1 MKVIHSSIFRAVC
14 AIIVGVLLI
23 QYREQTVTWI
33 TIAIG
38 VLFFL
43 SGVISLASYWAAKRN
58 AEKMQGQILSDSN
71 GKPIMGMIPK
81 FPLVSVGSLI
91 LGLLLAL
98 MPQVFIAWLM
108 FILAFILILGAL
120 TQFANLASAAKM
132 GRVGILFWLFPSAL
146 LLLGLL
152 AIIKPS
158 AIASAPLFI
167 IGWGML
173 IYGVVELLNAFKVSN
188 NKRIWLKNQQ
198 QKQKHQSFSCCPFN
212 NYLKSAKNRHCIQ
225 SATYNACLFTFPY
238 FCKNQAGNPC
248 RQKVQKDCIQSITC
262 KPASCSIPSAEPGN
276 GGKNAD

>member
-33 TIAIG
+33 TVAIG

-58 AEKMQGQILSDSN
+58 AEKMQGQILSDST
-71 GKPIMGMIPK
+71 GKPIMGMMPK

-108 FILAFILILGAL
+108 FILAFIQILGAL
-120 TQFANLASAAKM
+120 TQFVNLASAAKM
-132 GRVGILFWLFPSAL
+132 GRVGILFWLFPSVL

-152 AIIKPS
+152 TIIKPS
-158 AIASAPLFI
+158 AIASAPLLI

-173 IYGVVELLNAFKVSN
+173 IYGVVELLNAFKISN

-198 QKQKHQSFSCCPFN
+198 KLDSKET
-212 NYLKSAKNRHCIQ
+212 YVDVEEVKN
-225 SATYNACLFTFPY
+225 
-238 FCKNQAGNPC
+238 
-248 RQKVQKDCIQSITC
+248 
-262 KPASCSIPSAEPGN
+262 EE
-276 GGKNAD
+276 

>member
-71 GKPIMGMIPK
+71 GKPIMGMMPK
-81 FPLVSVGSLI
+81 FPLVSLGSLI

-120 TQFANLASAAKM
+120 TQFVNLASAAKM

-188 NKRIWLKNQQ
+188 NKRIWLNNQQ
-198 QKQKHQSFSCCPFN
+198 QKQDSKEI
-212 NYLKSAKNRHCIQ
+212 YVDVEEVKN
-225 SATYNACLFTFPY
+225 
-238 FCKNQAGNPC
+238 
-248 RQKVQKDCIQSITC
+248 
-262 KPASCSIPSAEPGN
+262 EE
-276 GGKNAD
+276 

>member
-71 GKPIMGMIPK
+71 GKPIMGMLPK

-98 MPQVFIAWLM
+98 MPQVFI
-108 FILAFILILGAL
+108 
-120 TQFANLASAAKM
+120 
-132 GRVGILFWLFPSAL
+132 
-146 LLLGLL
+146 

-198 QKQKHQSFSCCPFN
+198 QKQDSKEI
-212 NYLKSAKNRHCIQ
+212 YVDVEEVKN
-225 SATYNACLFTFPY
+225 
-238 FCKNQAGNPC
+238 
-248 RQKVQKDCIQSITC
+248 
-262 KPASCSIPSAEPGN
+262 EE
-276 GGKNAD
+276 

>member
-71 GKPIMGMIPK
+71 GKPIMGMMPK

-120 TQFANLASAAKM
+120 TQFVNLASAAKM

-188 NKRIWLKNQQ
+188 NKRIWLNNQQ
-198 QKQKHQSFSCCPFN
+198 QKQDSKEI
-212 NYLKSAKNRHCIQ
+212 YVDVEEVKN
-225 SATYNACLFTFPY
+225 
-238 FCKNQAGNPC
+238 
-248 RQKVQKDCIQSITC
+248 
-262 KPASCSIPSAEPGN
+262 
-276 GGKNAD
+276 

>member
-43 SGVISLASYWAAKRN
+43 SGVISLASYWAAKHN

-71 GKPIMGMIPK
+71 GKPIMGMMPK

-120 TQFANLASAAKM
+120 TQFVNLASAAKM

-188 NKRIWLKNQQ
+188 NKRIWLNNQQ
-198 QKQKHQSFSCCPFN
+198 QKQDSKEI
-212 NYLKSAKNRHCIQ
+212 YVDVEEVKN
-225 SATYNACLFTFPY
+225 
-238 FCKNQAGNPC
+238 
-248 RQKVQKDCIQSITC
+248 
-262 KPASCSIPSAEPGN
+262 EE
-276 GGKNAD
+276 

>member
-33 TIAIG
+33 TVAIG
-38 VLFFL
+38 ILFFL

-58 AEKMQGQILSDSN
+58 AEKMQGQILSDST
-71 GKPIMGMIPK
+71 GKPIMGMMPK

-120 TQFANLASAAKM
+120 TQFVNLASAAKM

-173 IYGVVELLNAFKVSN
+173 IYGVVELLNAFKISN

-198 QKQKHQSFSCCPFN
+198 KLDSKET
-212 NYLKSAKNRHCIQ
+212 YVDVEEVKN
-225 SATYNACLFTFPY
+225 
-238 FCKNQAGNPC
+238 
-248 RQKVQKDCIQSITC
+248 
-262 KPASCSIPSAEPGN
+262 EE
-276 GGKNAD
+276 

>member
-71 GKPIMGMIPK
+71 GKPIMGMMPK

-120 TQFANLASAAKM
+120 TQFVNLASAAKM

-173 IYGVVELLNAFKVSN
+173 IYGAVELLNAFKVSN
-188 NKRIWLKNQQ
+188 NKRIWLNNQQ
-198 QKQKHQSFSCCPFN
+198 QKQDSKEI
-212 NYLKSAKNRHCIQ
+212 YVDVEEVKN
-225 SATYNACLFTFPY
+225 
-238 FCKNQAGNPC
+238 
-248 RQKVQKDCIQSITC
+248 
-262 KPASCSIPSAEPGN
+262 
-276 GGKNAD
+276 

>member
-71 GKPIMGMIPK
+71 GKPIMGMMPK

-98 MPQVFIAWLM
+98 MPEVFIAWLM

-120 TQFANLASAAKM
+120 TQFVNLASAAKM

-173 IYGVVELLNAFKVSN
+173 IYGVVELLNAFKISN

-198 QKQKHQSFSCCPFN
+198 QKPESKEI
-212 NYLKSAKNRHCIQ
+212 YVDVEEVKN
-225 SATYNACLFTFPY
+225 
-238 FCKNQAGNPC
+238 
-248 RQKVQKDCIQSITC
+248 
-262 KPASCSIPSAEPGN
+262 EE
-276 GGKNAD
+276 

>member
-71 GKPIMGMIPK
+71 GKPIMGMMPK

-120 TQFANLASAAKM
+120 TQFVNLASAAKM
-132 GRVGILFWLFPSAL
+132 GRVGIFFWLFPSAL

-198 QKQKHQSFSCCPFN
+198 QKQDSKEI
-212 NYLKSAKNRHCIQ
+212 YVDVEEVKN
-225 SATYNACLFTFPY
+225 
-238 FCKNQAGNPC
+238 
-248 RQKVQKDCIQSITC
+248 
-262 KPASCSIPSAEPGN
+262 EE
-276 GGKNAD
+276 

>member
-71 GKPIMGMIPK
+71 GKPIMGMMPK

-98 MPQVFIAWLM
+98 MPEVFIAWLM

-120 TQFANLASAAKM
+120 TQFVNLASAAKM
-132 GRVGILFWLFPSAL
+132 GRVGILFWLFPSVL

-158 AIASAPLFI
+158 AIASAPLLI

-173 IYGVVELLNAFKVSN
+173 IYGVVELLNAFKISN

-198 QKQKHQSFSCCPFN
+198 KLDSKE
-212 NYLKSAKNRHCIQ
+212 
-225 SATYNACLFTFPY
+225 TY
-238 FCKNQAGNPC
+238 
-248 RQKVQKDCIQSITC
+248 VDVEEVKDE
-262 KPASCSIPSAEPGN
+262 A
-276 GGKNAD
+276 

>member
-120 TQFANLASAAKM
+120 TQFVNLASAAKM
-132 GRVGILFWLFPSAL
+132 ERVGILFWLFPSAL

-198 QKQKHQSFSCCPFN
+198 QKQDSKEI
-212 NYLKSAKNRHCIQ
+212 YVDVEEVKN
-225 SATYNACLFTFPY
+225 
-238 FCKNQAGNPC
+238 
-248 RQKVQKDCIQSITC
+248 
-262 KPASCSIPSAEPGN
+262 EE
-276 GGKNAD
+276 

>member
-33 TIAIG
+33 TVAIG

-71 GKPIMGMIPK
+71 GKPIMGMLPK

-120 TQFANLASAAKM
+120 TQFVNLASAAKM

-173 IYGVVELLNAFKVSN
+173 IYGVVELLNAFKISN

-198 QKQKHQSFSCCPFN
+198 KLDSKET
-212 NYLKSAKNRHCIQ
+212 YVDVEEVKN
-225 SATYNACLFTFPY
+225 
-238 FCKNQAGNPC
+238 
-248 RQKVQKDCIQSITC
+248 
-262 KPASCSIPSAEPGN
+262 EE
-276 GGKNAD
+276 

>member
-71 GKPIMGMIPK
+71 GKPIMGMLSK

-120 TQFANLASAAKM
+120 TQFVNLASAAKM

-198 QKQKHQSFSCCPFN
+198 QKQDSKEI
-212 NYLKSAKNRHCIQ
+212 YVDVEEVKN
-225 SATYNACLFTFPY
+225 
-238 FCKNQAGNPC
+238 
-248 RQKVQKDCIQSITC
+248 
-262 KPASCSIPSAEPGN
+262 EE
-276 GGKNAD
+276 

>member
-43 SGVISLASYWAAKRN
+43 SGVISLACYWAAKRN

-71 GKPIMGMIPK
+71 GKPIMGMMPK

-120 TQFANLASAAKM
+120 TQFVNLASAAKM

-198 QKQKHQSFSCCPFN
+198 KLDSKET
-212 NYLKSAKNRHCIQ
+212 YVDVEEVKN
-225 SATYNACLFTFPY
+225 
-238 FCKNQAGNPC
+238 
-248 RQKVQKDCIQSITC
+248 
-262 KPASCSIPSAEPGN
+262 EE
-276 GGKNAD
+276 

>member
-71 GKPIMGMIPK
+71 GKPIMGMMPK

-91 LGLLLAL
+91 LGLLLTL

-120 TQFANLASAAKM
+120 TQFVNLASAAKM

-173 IYGVVELLNAFKVSN
+173 IYGVVELLNAFKLSN

-198 QKQKHQSFSCCPFN
+198 QKQDSKEI
-212 NYLKSAKNRHCIQ
+212 YVDVEEVKN
-225 SATYNACLFTFPY
+225 
-238 FCKNQAGNPC
+238 
-248 RQKVQKDCIQSITC
+248 
-262 KPASCSIPSAEPGN
+262 EE
-276 GGKNAD
+276 

>member
-43 SGVISLASYWAAKRN
+43 SGVISLASYWAAKHN

-198 QKQKHQSFSCCPFN
+198 QKQNSKEI
-212 NYLKSAKNRHCIQ
+212 YVDVEEVKN
-225 SATYNACLFTFPY
+225 
-238 FCKNQAGNPC
+238 
-248 RQKVQKDCIQSITC
+248 
-262 KPASCSIPSAEPGN
+262 EE
-276 GGKNAD
+276 

>member
-43 SGVISLASYWAAKRN
+43 SGVISLASYWAVKRN

-71 GKPIMGMIPK
+71 GKPIMGMMPK

-120 TQFANLASAAKM
+120 TQFVNLASAAKM

-173 IYGVVELLNAFKVSN
+173 IYGVVEFLNAFKVSN

-198 QKQKHQSFSCCPFN
+198 QKQDSKEI
-212 NYLKSAKNRHCIQ
+212 YVDVEEVKN
-225 SATYNACLFTFPY
+225 
-238 FCKNQAGNPC
+238 
-248 RQKVQKDCIQSITC
+248 
-262 KPASCSIPSAEPGN
+262 EE
-276 GGKNAD
+276 

>member
-71 GKPIMGMIPK
+71 GKPIMGMLPK

-120 TQFANLASAAKM
+120 TQFVNLASAAKM

-173 IYGVVELLNAFKVSN
+173 IYGVVELLNTFKVSN

-198 QKQKHQSFSCCPFN
+198 QKQDSKEI
-212 NYLKSAKNRHCIQ
+212 YVDVEKVKN
-225 SATYNACLFTFPY
+225 
-238 FCKNQAGNPC
+238 
-248 RQKVQKDCIQSITC
+248 
-262 KPASCSIPSAEPGN
+262 EE
-276 GGKNAD
+276 

>member
-33 TIAIG
+33 TVAIG

-71 GKPIMGMIPK
+71 GKPIMGMMPK

-120 TQFANLASAAKM
+120 TQFVNLASAAKM
-132 GRVGILFWLFPSAL
+132 GRVGILFWLFPSVL

-152 AIIKPS
+152 TIIKPS
-158 AIASAPLFI
+158 SIASAPLLI

-173 IYGVVELLNAFKVSN
+173 IYGVVELLNAFKISN

-198 QKQKHQSFSCCPFN
+198 KLDSKET
-212 NYLKSAKNRHCIQ
+212 YVDVEEVKN
-225 SATYNACLFTFPY
+225 
-238 FCKNQAGNPC
+238 
-248 RQKVQKDCIQSITC
+248 
-262 KPASCSIPSAEPGN
+262 EE
-276 GGKNAD
+276 

>member
-120 TQFANLASAAKM
+120 TQFVNLASAAKM
-132 GRVGILFWLFPSAL
+132 GRVGILFWFFPSAL

-198 QKQKHQSFSCCPFN
+198 QKQDSKEI
-212 NYLKSAKNRHCIQ
+212 YVDVEEVKN
-225 SATYNACLFTFPY
+225 
-238 FCKNQAGNPC
+238 
-248 RQKVQKDCIQSITC
+248 
-262 KPASCSIPSAEPGN
+262 EE
-276 GGKNAD
+276 

>member
-71 GKPIMGMIPK
+71 GKPIMGMMPK

-120 TQFANLASAAKM
+120 TQFVNLASAAKM

-173 IYGVVELLNAFKVSN
+173 IYGVVELLNAFKISN
-188 NKRIWLKNQQ
+188 NKRIWQKNQQ
-198 QKQKHQSFSCCPFN
+198 QQKQDSKEI
-212 NYLKSAKNRHCIQ
+212 YVDVEEVKN
-225 SATYNACLFTFPY
+225 
-238 FCKNQAGNPC
+238 
-248 RQKVQKDCIQSITC
+248 
-262 KPASCSIPSAEPGN
+262 EE
-276 GGKNAD
+276 

>member
-58 AEKMQGQILSDSN
+58 AEKMQGQILSDPN
-71 GKPIMGMIPK
+71 GKPIMGMMPK

-120 TQFANLASAAKM
+120 TQFVNLASAAKM

-198 QKQKHQSFSCCPFN
+198 QKQDSKEI
-212 NYLKSAKNRHCIQ
+212 YVDVEEVKN
-225 SATYNACLFTFPY
+225 
-238 FCKNQAGNPC
+238 
-248 RQKVQKDCIQSITC
+248 
-262 KPASCSIPSAEPGN
+262 EE
-276 GGKNAD
+276 

>member
-43 SGVISLASYWAAKRN
+43 SGVISLTSYWAAKRN

-71 GKPIMGMIPK
+71 GKPIMGMMPK

-120 TQFANLASAAKM
+120 TQFVNLASAAKM
-132 GRVGILFWLFPSAL
+132 GRVGIIFWLFPSAL

-198 QKQKHQSFSCCPFN
+198 QKQDSKEI
-212 NYLKSAKNRHCIQ
+212 YVDVEEVKN
-225 SATYNACLFTFPY
+225 
-238 FCKNQAGNPC
+238 
-248 RQKVQKDCIQSITC
+248 
-262 KPASCSIPSAEPGN
+262 EE
-276 GGKNAD
+276 

>member
-58 AEKMQGQILSDSN
+58 AEKMQGQILADSN

-198 QKQKHQSFSCCPFN
+198 QKQNSKEI
-212 NYLKSAKNRHCIQ
+212 YVDVEEVKN
-225 SATYNACLFTFPY
+225 
-238 FCKNQAGNPC
+238 
-248 RQKVQKDCIQSITC
+248 
-262 KPASCSIPSAEPGN
+262 EE
-276 GGKNAD
+276 

>member
-33 TIAIG
+33 TVAIG

-71 GKPIMGMIPK
+71 GKPIMGMMPK

-120 TQFANLASAAKM
+120 TQFVNLASAAKM

-173 IYGVVELLNAFKVSN
+173 IYGVVELLNAFKISN

-198 QKQKHQSFSCCPFN
+198 KLDSKDT
-212 NYLKSAKNRHCIQ
+212 YVDVEEVKN
-225 SATYNACLFTFPY
+225 
-238 FCKNQAGNPC
+238 
-248 RQKVQKDCIQSITC
+248 
-262 KPASCSIPSAEPGN
+262 EE
-276 GGKNAD
+276 

>member
-71 GKPIMGMIPK
+71 GKPIMGMMPK

-120 TQFANLASAAKM
+120 TQFVNLASAAKM

-158 AIASAPLFI
+158 AIASAPFFI

-198 QKQKHQSFSCCPFN
+198 KLDSKET
-212 NYLKSAKNRHCIQ
+212 YVDVEEVKN
-225 SATYNACLFTFPY
+225 
-238 FCKNQAGNPC
+238 
-248 RQKVQKDCIQSITC
+248 
-262 KPASCSIPSAEPGN
+262 EE
-276 GGKNAD
+276 

>member
-43 SGVISLASYWAAKRN
+43 SGVITLASYWAAKRN

-71 GKPIMGMIPK
+71 GKPIMGMMPK

-120 TQFANLASAAKM
+120 TQFVNLASAAKM

-188 NKRIWLKNQQ
+188 NKRIWLNNQQ
-198 QKQKHQSFSCCPFN
+198 QKQDSKEI
-212 NYLKSAKNRHCIQ
+212 YVDVEEVKN
-225 SATYNACLFTFPY
+225 
-238 FCKNQAGNPC
+238 
-248 RQKVQKDCIQSITC
+248 
-262 KPASCSIPSAEPGN
+262 EE
-276 GGKNAD
+276 

>member
-58 AEKMQGQILSDSN
+58 AEKMNFYIISDFN
-71 GKPIMGMIPK
+71 FKNIIFMIPK

-173 IYGVVELLNAFKVSN
+173 IYGVVEFLNAFKVSN

-198 QKQKHQSFSCCPFN
+198 QKQNSKEI
-212 NYLKSAKNRHCIQ
+212 YVDVEEVKN
-225 SATYNACLFTFPY
+225 
-238 FCKNQAGNPC
+238 
-248 RQKVQKDCIQSITC
+248 
-262 KPASCSIPSAEPGN
+262 EE
-276 GGKNAD
+276 

>member
-43 SGVISLASYWAAKRN
+43 SGVISLASYWAAQRN

-198 QKQKHQSFSCCPFN
+198 QKQNSKEI
-212 NYLKSAKNRHCIQ
+212 YVDVEEVKN
-225 SATYNACLFTFPY
+225 
-238 FCKNQAGNPC
+238 
-248 RQKVQKDCIQSITC
+248 
-262 KPASCSIPSAEPGN
+262 EE
-276 GGKNAD
+276 

>member
-120 TQFANLASAAKM
+120 TQFVNLASAAKM
-132 GRVGILFWLFPSAL
+132 GRVSILFWLFPSAL

-198 QKQKHQSFSCCPFN
+198 QKQDSKEI
-212 NYLKSAKNRHCIQ
+212 YVDVEEVKN
-225 SATYNACLFTFPY
+225 
-238 FCKNQAGNPC
+238 
-248 RQKVQKDCIQSITC
+248 
-262 KPASCSIPSAEPGN
+262 EE
-276 GGKNAD
+276 

>member
-33 TIAIG
+33 TVAIG

-71 GKPIMGMIPK
+71 GKPIMGMMPK

-120 TQFANLASAAKM
+120 TQFVNLASAAKM
-132 GRVGILFWLFPSAL
+132 GRVGILFWLFPSVL

-152 AIIKPS
+152 TIIKPS
-158 AIASAPLFI
+158 AIVSAPLLI

-173 IYGVVELLNAFKVSN
+173 IYGVVELLNAFKISN

-198 QKQKHQSFSCCPFN
+198 KLDSKET
-212 NYLKSAKNRHCIQ
+212 YVDVEEVKN
-225 SATYNACLFTFPY
+225 
-238 FCKNQAGNPC
+238 
-248 RQKVQKDCIQSITC
+248 
-262 KPASCSIPSAEPGN
+262 EE
-276 GGKNAD
+276 

>member
-71 GKPIMGMIPK
+71 GKPIMGMMPK

-120 TQFANLASAAKM
+120 TQFVNLVSAAKR

-198 QKQKHQSFSCCPFN
+198 QKQDSKEI
-212 NYLKSAKNRHCIQ
+212 YVDVEEVKN
-225 SATYNACLFTFPY
+225 
-238 FCKNQAGNPC
+238 
-248 RQKVQKDCIQSITC
+248 
-262 KPASCSIPSAEPGN
+262 EE
-276 GGKNAD
+276 

>member
-33 TIAIG
+33 TVAIG

-71 GKPIMGMIPK
+71 GKPIMGMLPK

-120 TQFANLASAAKM
+120 TQFVNLASAAKM

-198 QKQKHQSFSCCPFN
+198 KLDSKET
-212 NYLKSAKNRHCIQ
+212 YVDVEEVKN
-225 SATYNACLFTFPY
+225 
-238 FCKNQAGNPC
+238 
-248 RQKVQKDCIQSITC
+248 
-262 KPASCSIPSAEPGN
+262 EE
-276 GGKNAD
+276 